1 MVVSPH
7 DPLKSEEAQDA
18 GWEAGKGGL
27 IGAAKWGMGAA
38 ILGSAAFFWSPVYR
52 KTTVQFKVYV
62 QMSAMVLGGM
72 IEADQ
77 RLRQYEAQV
86 RAQRRWLREKAK
98 WDRYEQ
104 EVAQN
109 SGK

>member
-1 MVVSPH
+1 MGRWSSSP
-7 DPLKSEEAQDA
+7 
-18 GWEAGKGGL
+18 GGCGL
-27 IGAAKWGMGAA
+27 FLVASLPQNDGSVQSVGFIP
-38 ILGSAAFFWSPVYR
+38 ISSFNLLGIAWAHSS
-52 KTTVQFKVYV
+52 TSYV

-77 RLRQYEAQV
+77 SLRRYEAQV